1 MPRSKKEQ
9 PTAAELNILRVL
21 WTTGPSR
28 LSTICEVLSRKRKLA
43 PTTVATVLKVMKAKG
58 QVKRVGTRP
67 SVVWKAILS
76 RSDVGS
82 TIPRDLMDRV
92 FEGSA
97 RKVILHLMES
107 GELSAEDQTEIRRLL
122 ASKSKKRKTVE
133 LNSGRCG

>member
-43 PTTVATVLKVMKAKG
+43 PTTVATMLKIMKGKG
-58 QVKRVGTRP
+58 QVKRVSSGAG
-67 SVVWKAILS
+67 VVWKATLS
-76 RSDVGS
+76 REEASGNIVHN
-82 TIPRDLMDRV
+82 IMDRV

-97 RKVILHLMES
+97 RKVNPHLS
-107 GELSAEDQTEIRRLL
+107 
-122 ASKSKKRKTVE
+122 
-133 LNSGRCG
+133 